1 MKKII
6 LVIPVFNEAS
16 VIVTNLNTIIAQV
29 YLLQEISWKIL
40 LVDDGSSDGLLAELQ
55 KHFELGKLVHYLK
68 LNRNFGKEAAI
79 SAGLAQAV
87 NCDAAIVMDSD
98 LQHPPQ
104 LLPKMVELWQQGIE
118 VVEACKQSRGN
129 EPLVKGLGAKFF
141 YKLFSYCTGINIDR
155 QSDFKL
161 LDKKVVDFYNNL
173 PEKDRFFRGL
183 IHWMH
188 FPMAQVYFDV
198 PESTRAQS
206 AWSTWSLCRYAIR
219 SVTSFTSL
227 PLQIVTLCGGLTF
240 LLSLVLGGIAIAD
253 KLSGRALD
261 GFSTVILLIL
271 IIGSVLMFSLGLI
284 GIYVAR
290 IYDEVKRR
298 PSFIVDDGVSVVK
311 NLHE

>member
-1 MKKII
+1 MKKIM
-6 LVIPVFNEAS
+6 LVIPVFNEAG

-29 YLLQEISWKIL
+29 YLLQDVAWQIL
-40 LVDDGSSDGLLAELQ
+40 LVDDGSNDGLLPELE
-55 KHFELGKLVHYLK
+55 KHFELGKLVYYLK

-87 NCDAAIVMDSD
+87 GCDAAIVMDSD

-104 LLPKMVELWQQGIE
+104 LLPKMVELWQKGIE
-118 VVEACKQSRGN
+118 VVEACKQSRGH
-129 EPLVKGLGAKFF
+129 ETLVKGVGAKIF
-141 YKLFSYCTGINIDR
+141 YKLFGYCTGINIDR

-161 LDKKVVDFYNNL
+161 LDKKVVAFYNNL
-173 PEKDRFFRGL
+173 SEKDRFFRGL
-183 IHWMH
+183 IHWMN
-188 FPMAQVYFDV
+188 FSTAQVYFDV
-198 PESTRAQS
+198 PESTRHS
-206 AWSTWSLCRYAIR
+206 AWSTWGLFRYAIR
-219 SVTSFTSL
+219 SVTSFTSF

-240 LLSLVLGGIAIAD
+240 LLSFVLGIIALAD

-284 GIYVAR
+284 GIYIAR

-298 PSFIVDDGVSVVK
+298 PSYVIDEGASVVK